1 MIQDKNPIPTP
12 QQEEP
17 DKQSQRNQQA
27 EEIMQQLVAEG
38 IFTENEI
45 VEIQFS
51 DTTFVG
57 IPNKNGQV

>member
-1 MIQDKNPIPTP
+1 
-12 QQEEP
+12 
-17 DKQSQRNQQA
+17 
-27 EEIMQQLVAEG
+27 MQQLVAEG